1 VAFVAQAGEQETE
14 MLRRK
19 KDRLAVLEFCAEIR
33 KKLGKTIRVIKLY
46 GSKATDKDVSGSDID
61 LFIVLSKKTPEIEDA
76 ILDIAFT
83 LDLKYDV
90 YISPR
95 IVSQSVLRNPLWKI
109 TPFIKNVEAKG
120 VPL

>member
-1 VAFVAQAGEQETE
+1 

-19 KDRLAVLEFCAEIR
+19 KDRLAVEEFCKEIR
-33 KKLGKTIRVIKLY
+33 KKWGKTIIAIKLF
-46 GSKATDKDVSGSDID
+46 GSKATDKDAPGSDID
-61 LFIVLSKKTPEIEDA
+61 LFIVVSRKNREIEDT

-95 IVSQSVLRNPLWKI
+95 IVPQSVLKDPLWKI
-109 TPFIKNVEAKG
+109 TPFIKDVEAKG
-120 VPL
+120 VTL